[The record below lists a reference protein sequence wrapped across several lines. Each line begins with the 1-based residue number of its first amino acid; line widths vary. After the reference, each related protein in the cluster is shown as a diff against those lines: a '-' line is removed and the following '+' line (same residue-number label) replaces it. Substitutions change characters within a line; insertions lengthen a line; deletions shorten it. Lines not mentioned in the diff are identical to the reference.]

1 MAPPRKR
8 GRGSFR
14 GSSRGARKP
23 GNARGG
29 RNSFQTSRIDEKRE
43 IESSDEENQFN
54 GFEDDVSGDDE
65 PVQDEE
71 IVDSS
76 SEDEEATTE
85 RPYNSLLQL
94 LNANSETKHARKR
107 RKLDRAGSKSQDIRD
122 VEIQASKEV
131 EEQDVLENQEASEEE
146 DNAEADKAGESED
159 EDEDASDP
167 FETHIASL
175 DEAETTKRVNEI
187 KSDKWRSIKSS
198 LPENFRLIY
207 NIPDGEGGSWS
218 MPSAVKTTRSLKL
231 KKKLVSRA
239 AEILPSFE
247 GVAQNIASLVF
258 NYSDVLFA
266 GRTPSNAA
274 QMRDLLSLHSL
285 NHVLKTRDRVIKNNA
300 RLSRDTNEDIEV
312 RDQGFTRPKVLV
324 ILPTRQACV
333 RFVESI
339 SKIYQPE
346 QQENR
351 KRFMDEYHAEDNES
365 WASKPDDF
373 RDLFGGND
381 DDMFRIGL
389 KFTRK
394 TIKYYSQFYNSDII
408 LASPLGLRTIMDK
421 EDEKKR
427 DHDFLSSIEIAIVDH
442 SDGLLMQ
449 NWEHVEYICEHLN
462 LQPKEAHGC
471 DFSRVRTWYLDD
483 RARYIR
489 QTIVLTSFLTPEI
502 NSLFSQH
509 MQNIAGKSKI
519 LPQYNGAITEVALPI
534 TVKQTFS
541 RFDSTFALKDP
552 DLRFK
557 YFTTAILPALARSVT
572 GKGEGNGAGTLIFIP
587 SYLDFVRVRNFFATS
602 SQATNISFGAI
613 SEYTEQSEMS
623 RARSHFMNGR
633 LSVLLYTERA
643 HHFRRYNIRGVKHI
657 IFYGL
662 PENPI
667 FFREIVQYLGQDPGV
682 LAGTAGAENLDVR
695 AVFSKYDAFKLERI
709 VGTQRA
715 GNMLKEKG
723 GDTFRFV

>member
-1 MAPPRKR
+1 MLVVE
-8 GRGSFR
+8 GIV
-14 GSSRGARKP
+14 SRHLESMR
-23 GNARGG
+23 R
-29 RNSFQTSRIDEKRE
+29 
-43 IESSDEENQFN
+43 ESSDDEDQFN
-54 GFEDDVSGDDE
+54 GFEDDVPSGDE
-65 PVQDEE
+65 PMEDGKIASEP
-71 IVDSS
+71 S
-76 SEDEEATTE
+76 SEDEEPETE

-94 LNANSETKHARKR
+94 LNAKSEPSHARKR
-107 RKLDRAGSKSQDIRD
+107 RKLDHPGSKQDSTSR
-122 VEIQASKEV
+122 EV
-131 EEQDVLENQEASEEE
+131 EVQETTEELQEQDVFENQEASDEE
-146 DNAEADKAGESED
+146 DNVEVDKGESGDED
-159 EDEDASDP
+159 EDVDASDP
-167 FETHIASL
+167 FETHISSPN
-175 DEAETTKRVNEI
+175 ETETAKRVRDI
-187 KSDKWRSIKSS
+187 TAGKWRSIKSS
-198 LPENFRLIY
+198 LPETFRLVY
-207 NIPDGEGGSWS
+207 NMPDGEDGSWS
-218 MPSAVKTTRSLKL
+218 MPSAL
-231 KKKLVSRA
+231 KKRLISTA
-239 AEILPSFE
+239 AERIPSLQ
-247 GVAQNIASLVF
+247 GISQNIAALVF
-258 NYSDVLFA
+258 NYSDVLFG
-266 GRTPSNAA
+266 GRSPSNAA
-274 QMRDLLSLHSL
+274 QMRDLLSLHAL
-285 NHVLKTRDRVIKNNA
+285 NHVLKTRDRVIKNNT
-300 RLSRDTNEDIEV
+300 RLSRDTNEDIEL
-312 RDQGFTRPKVLV
+312 RDQGFTRPKVLI

-339 SKIYQPE
+339 SKFYQPE

-351 KRFMDEYHAEDNES
+351 KRFMDEYNAEDNES

-442 SDGLLMQ
+442 ADGLLMQ
-449 NWEHVEYICEHLN
+449 NWEHVEYIFEHLN

-509 MQNIAGKSKI
+509 MQNVAGKAKI

-587 SYLDFVRVRNFFATS
+587 SYLDFVRVRNFFSTS

-623 RARSHFMNGR
+623 RSRSHFMSGR

-643 HHFRRYNIRGVKHI
+643 HHFRRYNIRGVKHV

-667 FFREIVQYLGQDPGV
+667 FFREIVQYLGLDPSAITGSE
-682 LAGTAGAENLDVR
+682 TLDVR

>member
-1 MAPPRKR
+1 MRR
-8 GRGSFR
+8 
-14 GSSRGARKP
+14 
-23 GNARGG
+23 
-29 RNSFQTSRIDEKRE
+29 
-43 IESSDEENQFN
+43 ESSDDEDQFN
-54 GFEDDVSGDDE
+54 GFEDDVPSGDE
-65 PVQDEE
+65 PVQDGE
-71 IVDSS
+71 IASEPS
-76 SEDEEATTE
+76 SEDEEPETE

-94 LNANSETKHARKR
+94 LNAKSEPSHARKR
-107 RKLDRAGSKSQDIRD
+107 RKLDHAGNKQDSTSRE
-122 VEIQASKEV
+122 VEVQETNEEL
-131 EEQDVLENQEASEEE
+131 EEQDVLENQEASDEE
-146 DNAEADKAGESED
+146 DNVEVDKGESGDED

-167 FETHIASL
+167 FETHISSPN
-175 DEAETTKRVNEI
+175 ETETAKRL
-187 KSDKWRSIKSS
+187 KK
-198 LPENFRLIY
+198 RLI
-207 NIPDGEGGSWS
+207 S
-218 MPSAVKTTRSLKL
+218 T
-231 KKKLVSRA
+231 A
-239 AEILPSFE
+239 AERIPSLQ
-247 GVAQNIASLVF
+247 GISQNIASLVF
-258 NYSDVLFA
+258 NYSDVLFG
-266 GRTPSNAA
+266 GRSPSNAA
-274 QMRDLLSLHSL
+274 HMRDLLSLHAL

-300 RLSRDTNEDIEV
+300 RLSRDTNEDIEL
-312 RDQGFTRPKVLV
+312 RDQGFTRPKVLI

-339 SKIYQPE
+339 SKFYQPE

-351 KRFMDEYHAEDNES
+351 KRFMDEYNAEDNES

-373 RDLFGGND
+373 RDIFGGND

-442 SDGLLMQ
+442 ADGLLMQ
-449 NWEHVEYICEHLN
+449 NWEHVEYIFEHLN

-489 QTIVLTSFLTPEI
+489 QTIVLTSFVTPEI

-509 MQNIAGKSKI
+509 MQNVAGKAKI

-587 SYLDFVRVRNFFATS
+587 SYLDFVRVRNFFSTS

-623 RARSHFMNGR
+623 RSRSHFMSGR

-643 HHFRRYNIRGVKHI
+643 HHFRRYNIRGVKHV

-667 FFREIVQYLGQDPGV
+667 FFREIVQYLGLDPSAITGSE
-682 LAGTAGAENLDVR
+682 TLDVR